1 MAGGCCDACGAPP
14 GNAAA
19 RRVLWVALAING
31 AMFALEVAA
40 GLAAHSASLKA
51 DALDFLGDSATYAI
65 SLAVLD
71 RALAWRTRAA
81 FCKGASLLALGLWV
95 LANTALMA
103 FAGTLPHAETM
114 GAIGVLAFVANL
126 ATAALLWRHR
136 AGDAN
141 RRSAWICSRN
151 DAIGNLAVLAA
162 AFGVFGTKTAWPD
175 SAVAAVLAALAV
187 SGGWQIL
194 REAWGELRIGASSE
208 PQCDAEFGLVR
219 EAPARA
225 ASAAAM
231 KLSSSPSSTAAGL
244 PASTPVRRSFTN

>member
-1 MAGGCCDACGAPP
+1 MAGGCCDDCGAP
-14 GNAAA
+14 GNAAT
-19 RRVLWVALAING
+19 RRVLWLVLTING

-65 SLAVLD
+65 SLAVVD

-81 FCKGASLLALGLWV
+81 FFKGASLLALGLFV
-95 LANTALMA
+95 LGDTAWMA
-103 FAGTLPHAETM
+103 LGDTLPHAETM
-114 GAIGVLAFVANL
+114 GAIGVLALAANL
-126 ATAALLWRHR
+126 ASAVLLWRER
-136 AGDAN
+136 RGDAN

-151 DAIGNLAVLAA
+151 DAIGNIAVVAA
-162 AFGVFGTKTAWPD
+162 ALGVFGTATNWPD
-175 SAVAAVLAALAV
+175 IAVAAVLAALAV

-194 REAWGELRIGASSE
+194 CEARRESGSSRCVPQGEASR
-208 PQCDAEFGLVR
+208 AEVR

-231 KLSSSPSSTAAGL
+231 KLSRSPSNTPAGL